1 MKTVSIKYDFAPND
15 GIKKSNPNEAGFFNI
30 RTANQSIADA
40 KTKPIPRYLFHN
52 LVLENQITI
61 LFGDTG
67 LGKSIFAVQIANEIS
82 QTDKVIY
89 FDLEMSDKQFE
100 RRYSTD
106 FKDHHNFSDNL
117 FRVDFVRRFKIPE
130 GYSYDS
136 FFIESLKEVVRKTG
150 AKIVFID
157 NLVKLLSADTDHAKD
172 ALPLMNSLNDLKF
185 DYDLTLV
192 LLEHTRKSDSSR
204 PISLNDLQGSKHKS
218 NLIDAAFVIG
228 RSARDKNIRY
238 VKQLKTR
245 DIETVYDSDHVI
257 VYEICKENSFLQFKF
272 VGYDS
277 EYNHLKQPSE
287 SDKIQQKEAS
297 MELSKQGIANREI
310 ARRLGV
316 SEGTVR
322 YWLKVKKS
330 DVISLPPKPEQ
341 SELPF

>member
-1 MKTVSIKYDFAPND
+1 MEKANIKYDFSPN
-15 GIKKSNPNEAGFFNI
+15 GGAKKSNPNEAGFFNI
-30 RTANQSIADA
+30 RTANQTIEDA
-40 KTKPIPRYLFHN
+40 KTKPIPRDLFRN

-82 QTDKVIY
+82 QTDKVVY

-106 FKDHHNFSDNL
+106 FSDHYKFNDNL

-130 GYSYDS
+130 GYSYDTY
-136 FFIESLKEVVRKTG
+136 FIESLKEVVGKTG

-192 LLEHTRKSDSSR
+192 LLEHTRKSDSGR

-218 NLIDAAFVIG
+218 NLIDSSFVIG
-228 RSARDKNIRY
+228 RSARDKNMRY

-245 DIETVYDSDHVI
+245 DIETTYDADHVI

-277 EYNHLKQPSE
+277 EYNHLKQPTE
-287 SDKIQQKEAS
+287 NDKTQQKEAS
-297 MELSKQGIANREI
+297 IELAKQGVSNREI
-310 ARRLGV
+310 ARQLGV
-316 SEGTVR
+316 SEGTIR
-322 YWLKVKKS
+322 YWLRVKNPE
-330 DVISLPPKPEQ
+330 ISHPPTQEQ
-341 SELPF
+341 SKLPF